1 MVKKLTLMSLLTE
14 YCMADIALY
23 TNCKQYTISL
33 EHMYE
38 LLTGGGAGIAEKLS
52 GIGGGGGGGGGIDA
66 IM

>member
-1 MVKKLTLMSLLTE
+1 
-14 YCMADIALY
+14 MAGIALY